1 MDGFYLGK
9 LVKLSNEKKLQAKG
23 DENEEDSIE

>member
-23 DENEEDSIE
+23 DENE